1 MCGEFVRICYELFV
15 SHYVVVC
22 LGIFDPKEDMVEPK
36 KDGLP
41 ASVAAPGRKRKDGKG
56 KDGKGK
62 DGKRQSQSSKE
73 KEKGKRKGTV
83 NKKKAK
89 GAGKGIKNDKKV
101 LQKKTK
107 KGQAAKTKANVK
119 EHVLIC
125 FAFFEWD
132 S

>member
-1 MCGEFVRICYELFV
+1 M

-22 LGIFDPKEDMVEPK
+22 LGIFDPKEDIVEPK
-36 KDGLP
+36 KKENETKDGLP
-41 ASVAAPGRKRKDGKG
+41 ASVAAPGRKRRTDSDPKGKG
-56 KDGKGK
+56 NRKGK

-125 FAFFEWD
+125 FAFF
-132 S
+132 